1 MSASE
6 FIAMLDKIPLVL
18 AVGILIVIIYF
29 IARKAVKR

>member
-1 MSASE
+1 MSAGE
-6 FIAMLDKIPLVL
+6 FIAMLDNISLVL